1 MFTNNFIDLGILSM
15 SAISYVVYN
24 IDDFQLMS
32 QFDHYRLQPFYV
44 TGATSSKNSPA
55 QEVTNHFWHIQS
67 VTAPSPCTA
76 QVFFF
81 HMSLAFLLFSKQ

>member
-32 QFDHYRLQPFYV
+32 QFDHCPLQLVYL
-44 TGATSSKNSPA
+44 TAEHRPA
-55 QEVTNHFWHIQS
+55 INLQHRTLQITFANHCTIIQS
-67 VTAPSPCTA
+67 QYLLYIHCPN
-76 QVFFF
+76 
-81 HMSLAFLLFSKQ
+81 LFLHLC